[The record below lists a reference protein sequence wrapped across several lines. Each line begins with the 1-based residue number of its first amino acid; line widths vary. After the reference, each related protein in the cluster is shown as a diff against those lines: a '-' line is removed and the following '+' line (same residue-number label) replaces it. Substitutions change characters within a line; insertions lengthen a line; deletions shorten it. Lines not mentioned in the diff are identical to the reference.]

1 VKKKAAKRI
10 KALAKAG
17 LILGFFGLVFAIALF
32 GPASTQTLSGS
43 IKVTDTDENNSSVFV
58 YDGFCITLR
67 GYSDIGGGTDVIVKD
82 GAGKVI
88 ALTQLLRGT
97 PVGLYSCRFDFEV
110 KLPSSEFYSFSIG
123 DRDEITYSKAE
134 LVDRSWRLDLTL
146 GN

>member
-1 VKKKAAKRI
+1 MKKKAAKRVR
-10 KALAKAG
+10 ALAKAS
-17 LILGFFGLVFAIALF
+17 LILGFFGLVFAIALL
-32 GPASTQTLSGS
+32 GLASTQTLSGS
-43 IKVTDTDENNSSVFV
+43 LKVTDTDKNNSSVFV

-97 PVGLYSCRFDFEV
+97 PVGLYSCRFDFEI
-110 KLPSSEFYSFSIG
+110 KLPNSEFYSFSIG
-123 DRDEITYSKAE
+123 DRDQITYSKAD
-134 LVDRSWRLDLTL
+134 LLDRSWRLDLTL

>member
-1 VKKKAAKRI
+1 MKKKAAKRVR
-10 KALAKAG
+10 ALAKAS

-32 GPASTQTLSGS
+32 GLASTQTLSGS
-43 IKVTDTDENNSSVFV
+43 IKVTDTDENSSAVFV